1 MSIQRDIRH
10 GIRIARAELVRD
22 LRVYTGDT
30 RRAIGFGVMLVA
42 YGVALVT
49 TIVGAHVLGWAW
61 SFSAVDPYVGPV
73 ATVLPVILF
82 VGMIRRAG
90 RLRTIEAEAL
100 MLMTVHPRAIVI
112 GLVGSD
118 ITQLVLWF
126 GVPLGIV
133 VTVLGIGEGVL
144 WLPLTFGLVVLPLLC
159 WVGVWGYACGIG
171 LSRLARRLSG
181 PDRLGRIVWLIVLIG
196 IVGGSQIVII
206 GTDGV
211 FSIDPFALTLGPL
224 RAYGALAFAGTPL
237 AEPLPVGGLVVL
249 STLVVL
255 VPVGLALATRHATAL
270 WFTEA
275 TNRSRVPRG
284 ATDGF
289 TVPRPFNGAL
299 AGRMAWGHLLRGK
312 RRSSELVRI
321 LIVPVVLLVLSLPAI
336 YTAGEQRGILLA
348 GIGVVIGAVLSGFSF
363 GLNPLG
369 DDRPWF
375 PLLLLTEATP
385 HTLVQSRVIAG
396 LAVGLPI
403 AVFVPFASVAVGTTP
418 LTGLVFA
425 GVGIVSCVEGALI
438 AVGIG
443 SAFPNYDR
451 RPYWGDETA
460 FSSSTAR
467 QVYLLLVAGNTVG
480 CLVAVWILLSTQ
492 SLTPSLIGLGGSI
505 YLLVMAGVLYGT
517 YRYAVRRCRQITL

>member
-1 MSIQRDIRH
+1 MSIQRDFRH
-10 GIRIARAELVRD
+10 GIRIARAELVRE
-22 LRVYTGDT
+22 LRVYTGNT
-30 RRAIGFGVMLVA
+30 RRAIGFGAILVA
-42 YGVALVT
+42 HGMGLVT
-49 TIVGAHVLGWAW
+49 AVVGAHVLGQAW
-61 SFSAVDPYVGPV
+61 SFSAVDPYVGPI
-73 ATVLPVILF
+73 ATVLPIILF

-90 RLRTIEAEAL
+90 RLRTIEAEEL
-100 MLMTVHPRAIVI
+100 MLMIVHPRAIVI

-118 ITQLVLWF
+118 IIQLVLWF

-133 VTVLGIGEGVL
+133 VTVLGIGEGIL

-159 WVGVWGYACGIG
+159 WVGVWGYACGIW
-171 LSRLARRLSG
+171 LSRLARRFSD

-211 FSIDPFALTLGPL
+211 LSTDLSALTLYPL
-224 RAYGALAFAGTPL
+224 RAYGALTFAGTPL
-237 AEPLPVGGLVVL
+237 AESLPVGGLVVL

-255 VPVGLALATRHATAL
+255 VPVGLALATRQATAL

-275 TNRSRVPRG
+275 THRSRVPRG
-284 ATDGF
+284 ASSGF
-289 TVPRPFNGAL
+289 TVPRPFSRTL

-321 LIVPVVLLVLSLPAI
+321 LIVPVVLLVISLPAI
-336 YTAGEQRGILLA
+336 YTAGEHREILLA

-369 DDRPWF
+369 DDRPWY
-375 PLLLLTEATP
+375 PLLLLTEASS

-396 LAVGLPI
+396 LAVGLPV
-403 AVFVPFASVAVGTTP
+403 AVLVPFASVAIGTTP
-418 LTGLVFA
+418 LIGLVFA
-425 GVGIVSCVEGALI
+425 GVGTGSCVGGALV

-460 FSSSTAR
+460 LPSKTAR
-467 QVYLLLVAGNTVG
+467 QVFLFFVAGNTVG
-480 CLVAVWILLSTQ
+480 CLVAVWTLLHAQ
-492 SLTPSLIGLGGSI
+492 PLTAFLIGLGGV
-505 YLLVMAGVLYGT
+505 YL
-517 YRYAVRRCRQITL
+517 Q